1 MVARIRT
8 GKSIAGALNYNE
20 QKLKQGQA
28 ECIAANNFLKD
39 VDEMHFYDKLR
50 LFERL
55 TSLNEQTKVNTLH
68 VSLNFDPSEK
78 LGSNK
83 LRAIAEMYMQKIGF
97 GNQPYLVYHHHD
109 AAHPHLHIVST
120 NIRYDGSRISLHNLG
135 KIQSEDARK
144 EIEKEFNLVQAEDR
158 KLSEA
163 LKLYPVH
170 AQKLSYGKSE
180 LKRSITNVLLQV
192 IDKYKYASL
201 AELNAILR
209 LYNIEADR
217 GAVGTRMHERN
228 GLQYRVLDQEG
239 NPAGVP
245 IKASSFYFKPTLA
258 SLEKKFT
265 ENESLKHQHKQRLKA
280 MIDWQLNA
288 KNIELSGFMSRLEKE
303 KISTVLRQNNE
314 GLIYGI
320 TFIDHQTKCVFN
332 GSDLGKNYSAS
343 AILAKCKQEVVAKES
358 LMQSQKQTEV
368 TEKKMLHQMS
378 VPDDQSAPV
387 ETATQREMLLD
398 ELLKTEKSFS
408 FVPYKLKKIKRKRK
422 RQSQSK
428 SI

>member
-20 QKLKQGQA
+20 QKLKEGQA

-50 LFERL
+50 HFERL

-78 LGSNK
+78 LNTNK

-120 NIRYDGSRISLHNLG
+120 NIRDDGSRISLHNLG
-135 KIQSEDARK
+135 KIQSENARK
-144 EIEKEFNLVQAEDR
+144 EIEREFNLVRAEGR

-163 LKLYPVH
+163 LKLYAVH
-170 AQKLSYGKSE
+170 AHKLSYGKSE
-180 LKRSITNVLLQV
+180 LKRSIANVLLQV

-201 AELNAILR
+201 AELNAILK

-217 GAVGTRMHERN
+217 GAEGTRMRERN
-228 GLQYRVLDQEG
+228 GLQYRVLDQDG
-239 NPAGVP
+239 NPLGVP

-258 SLEKKFT
+258 SLEKKFV
-265 ENESLKHQHKQRLKA
+265 ENESLKHQYKQRLKA

-288 KNIELSGFMSRLEKE
+288 KNIELSGFISRLEKE
-303 KISTVLRQNNE
+303 KISTVLRQNKE
-314 GLIYGI
+314 GLIYGM

-332 GSDLGKNYSAS
+332 GSDLGKYYSAS
-343 AILAKCKQEVVAKES
+343 AIMERCTQGVVAKES
-358 LMQSQKQTEV
+358 HAQSQREALV
-368 TEKKMLHQMS
+368 TQIKMLQNKKL
-378 VPDDQSAPV
+378 PEQQLEPV
-387 ETATQREMLLD
+387 ESFNQKATVLD
-398 ELLKTEKSFS
+398 ELLKTEQSFS
-408 FVPYKLKKIKRKRK
+408 FVPYQLKKGKRKRK
-422 RQSQSK
+422 RESQSK